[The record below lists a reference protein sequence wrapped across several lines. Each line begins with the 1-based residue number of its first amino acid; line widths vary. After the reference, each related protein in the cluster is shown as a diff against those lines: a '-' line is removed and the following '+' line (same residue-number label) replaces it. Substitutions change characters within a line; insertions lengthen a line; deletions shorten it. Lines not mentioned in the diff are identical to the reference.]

1 MHALLWLH
9 FSLVNGGVEIQTPVR
24 LERNR
29 HGGGVILYVLKTILV
44 LKKKNWYMCMYVPY
58 IEIIWAETDN
68 GHRKSLVGV
77 LYRPPNT
84 KADLLN
90 LVAIFI

>member
-1 MHALLWLH
+1 MEELK
-9 FSLVNGGVEIQTPVR
+9 F
-24 LERNR
+24 R
-29 HGGGVILYVLKTILV
+29 HQSDFIATGGVILYVLKTILV
-44 LKKKNWYMCMYVPY
+44 LKKKLIHCMYVPY

>member
-24 LERNR
+24 LDRNR

-44 LKKKNWYMCMYVPY
+44 LKKNLIHVCMFLILKLFELRLIMV
-58 IEIIWAETDN
+58 I
-68 GHRKSLVGV
+68 GKV
-77 LYRPPNT
+77 
-84 KADLLN
+84 
-90 LVAIFI
+90 

>member
-24 LERNR
+24 LDRNR

-44 LKKKNWYMCMYVPY
+44 LKKKLIHVCMFLILKLFELRLIMV
-58 IEIIWAETDN
+58 I
-68 GHRKSLVGV
+68 GKV
-77 LYRPPNT
+77 
-84 KADLLN
+84 
-90 LVAIFI
+90 

>member
-24 LERNR
+24 LDRNR

-44 LKKKNWYMCMYVPY
+44 LKKKTDTCVCMFLILKLFELRLIMV
-58 IEIIWAETDN
+58 I
-68 GHRKSLVGV
+68 GKV
-77 LYRPPNT
+77 
-84 KADLLN
+84 
-90 LVAIFI
+90 

>member
-24 LERNR
+24 LDRNR

-44 LKKKNWYMCMYVPY
+44 LKKKMIHVCMFLILKLFELRLIMV
-58 IEIIWAETDN
+58 I
-68 GHRKSLVGV
+68 G
-77 LYRPPNT
+77 
-84 KADLLN
+84 KA
-90 LVAIFI
+90 

>member
-24 LERNR
+24 LDRNR

-44 LKKKNWYMCMYVPY
+44 LKKKPIHCMYVPY

>member
-24 LERNR
+24 LDHNR

-44 LKKKNWYMCMYVPY
+44 LKKKLIHVCMFLILKLFELRLIMV
-58 IEIIWAETDN
+58 I
-68 GHRKSLVGV
+68 GKV
-77 LYRPPNT
+77 
-84 KADLLN
+84 
-90 LVAIFI
+90 